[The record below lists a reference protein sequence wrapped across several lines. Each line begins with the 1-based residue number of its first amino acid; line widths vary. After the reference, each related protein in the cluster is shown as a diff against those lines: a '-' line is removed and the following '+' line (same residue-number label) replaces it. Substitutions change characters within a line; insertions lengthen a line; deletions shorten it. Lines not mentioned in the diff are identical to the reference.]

1 MNHIDYLEYEGA
13 RLLDY
18 ALSTYSRGSSGSLV
32 NDMERAY
39 LSGSEELPSQESEA
53 LQKLSWEYMLYRLYI
68 ASSMIR
74 QYQSGFGC
82 TASIMKGLTHTLS
95 HLPSSLR
102 MLAFEKDLNGSYLLL
117 GSHIDQLTHTHVENR
132 FSRYAAIERA
142 CRTGDWEARLTSAID
157 ESLAAMA
164 EECSLSSRPA
174 LSGYLM
180 EETRAFMRALAAR
193 LSEMTPESVHHKAH
207 GKTLVHTHL
216 SVFSRENYEHIYPSL
231 TLIAGIMTGFLFMF
245 A

>member
-1 MNHIDYLEYEGA
+1 MNHVDYLEYEGA

-18 ALSTYSRGSSGSLV
+18 ALSTYSKGSSGSLV
-32 NDMERAY
+32 NDMERAF
-39 LSGSEELPSQESEA
+39 LSDRKELSCEESEA
-53 LQKLSWEYMLYRLYI
+53 LQDLSWEYVLYRLYI

-74 QYQSGFGC
+74 QYKSGFGC
-82 TASIMKGLTHTLS
+82 TASIMKGLANTLT
-95 HLPSSLR
+95 HLPASLR

-117 GSHIDQLTHTHVENR
+117 GSHVDALTHAHVENQ
-132 FSRYAAIERA
+132 FARYAAIEKN
-142 CRTGDWEARLTSAID
+142 CSTGEREERLASAI
-157 ESLAAMA
+157 EQSLTAMA
-164 EECSLSSRPA
+164 EEIPFSSLPV

-180 EETRAFMRALAAR
+180 RETRAFMRALSTR
-193 LSEMTPESVHHKAH
+193 LTEMTPESVHHKAH
-207 GKTLVHTHL
+207 GKTLVHTHH

>member
-1 MNHIDYLEYEGA
+1 MNHVDYLEYEGA

-32 NDMERAY
+32 NDMERAC
-39 LSGSEELPSQESEA
+39 LSHEELSRSESEA
-53 LQKLSWEYMLYRLYI
+53 LEKLSWEYVLYRLYI

-82 TASIMKGLTHTLS
+82 TASIMKGLAYTLS

-102 MLAFEKDLNGSYLLL
+102 MLAFEKALNGSYLLL
-117 GSHIDQLTHTHVENR
+117 GSHVDQLTDAHVESC

-142 CRTGDWEARLTSAID
+142 CCTGEREARLTSAI
-157 ESLAAMA
+157 EQSLAAMA
-164 EECSLSSRPA
+164 EESFFSSRPA
-174 LSGYLM
+174 LIGYLM
-180 EETRAFMRALAAR
+180 EETRAFMRALSAR

-207 GKTLVHTHL
+207 GKTLVHTHH